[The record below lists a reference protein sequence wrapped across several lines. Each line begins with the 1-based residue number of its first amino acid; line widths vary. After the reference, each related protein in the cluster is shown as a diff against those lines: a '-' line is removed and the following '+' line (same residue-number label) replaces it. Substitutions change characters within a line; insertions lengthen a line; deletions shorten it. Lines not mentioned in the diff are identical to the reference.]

1 MTFGTAYGRLLQRSL
16 LHVTA
21 NIQDTAQTEGS
32 VKGKEFV
39 YSLHDY
45 CPQNSLSQ
53 INPVLLQR
61 CGKEKALFRTAKK
74 KKRSSLFAV
83 ILTVLTGPIVANNL
97 N

>member
-53 INPVLLQR
+53 INLKFYYKGV
-61 CGKEKALFRTAKK
+61 AKK
-74 KKRSSLFAV
+74 KLS
-83 ILTVLTGPIVANNL
+83 
-97 N
+97 